1 MCYKYTVALV
11 SIIVFSTSCYADS
24 VLEWNNIALEAIK
37 QESLS
42 PPVATRALAI
52 LHCAIFDSMNAI
64 EGQYISYNSSPVV
77 APGAS
82 AKAASVSAAFNT
94 LSNLLPNQAST
105 FLNKYNSDIASLG
118 PGQSVNDGIATGLTV
133 ASEMLD
139 LRSNDGSNNNFIY
152 NGGTD
157 PGEWRPTPPNYEPS
171 LLPLWGSVTP
181 FAIQSGSQFRP
192 AGPPDLSS
200 PEYTAAY
207 NEVKDYGAVNSSLRT
222 PDQTEIAYFWADGV
236 GTYTPPGHWN
246 KIAQTAAAQLSWSEY
261 DNARAFA
268 LLNISLADA
277 AISAWDAKHEFLFWR
292 PITAVREG
300 ENDTNPLTVGDT
312 DWLPLLSTPPFPEY
326 TSGHSTFS
334 GAAAE
339 VLAGLVGYDNFAFV
353 TDSNGLPGVYRS
365 FDSFSE
371 AAIEAGESRIY
382 GGIHFDFSDYTGR
395 DFGAA
400 LSDYV
405 LANYL
410 LPVPEPATLLLV
422 GLGMVMLR
430 RFI

>member
-1 MCYKYTVALV
+1 VAFI

-52 LHCAIFDSMNAI
+52 LHCAVFDSMNAI
-64 EGQYISYNSSPVV
+64 EGQYIPYNSSPVA

-82 AKAASVSAAFNT
+82 DKAAAISAAFNT
-94 LSNLLPNQAST
+94 LSALIPNQAAT
-105 FLNKYNSDIASLG
+105 FQAKYNSDIASLV
-118 PGQSVNDGIATGLTV
+118 PGQSVNDGIAIGQTV
-133 ASEMLD
+133 ASEMLN
-139 LRSNDGSNNNFIY
+139 LRSNDGSSNNFIY
-152 NGGTD
+152 NGGTN
-157 PGEWRPTPPNYEPS
+157 PGEWRPTPPGYAPG

-200 PEYTAAY
+200 TEYTAAY
-207 NEVKDYGAVNSSLRT
+207 NEVKDYGAVNSSFRT
-222 PDQTEIAYFWADGV
+222 PDQTEIARFWADGA

-246 KIAQTAAAQLSWSEY
+246 KIAQTAATQLSWSEY

-268 LLNISLADA
+268 LLNISLADT
-277 AISAWDAKHEFLFWR
+277 AISVWDTKYEFSFWR
-292 PITAVREG
+292 PITAIREG

-312 DWLPLLSTPPFPEY
+312 GWLPLLSTPPFPEY
-326 TSGHSTFS
+326 ISGHSTFS

-339 VLAGLVGYDNFAFV
+339 VLAALVGYDNFAFV

-371 AAIEAGESRIY
+371 AAIEAGKSRIY
-382 GGIHFDFSDYTGR
+382 GGIHFEFSNYIGTDI
-395 DFGAA
+395 GAEI
-400 LSDYV
+400 SDYV
-405 LANYL
+405 LGNYL

-422 GLGMVMLR
+422 GLGAVMLR